1 MTAPARGIDVSTWQH
16 PGQAPI
22 DWEAVAGSGITFVI
36 IKATQGT
43 TWVNP
48 WFERD
53 YSDAFAAGLLVGAYH
68 YYSAGDDPTAQAKL
82 FTDTLIGKRLDLHA
96 WLDFEVPP
104 VSNWTAAGW
113 VNTFLEAARDARPG
127 CGLYCDLTWWG
138 ELSSANVSPPVVW
151 LAAPSATEAPAG
163 ATVWQYRTDT
173 VPGVPAEVDL
183 DGLIGTRGINLP
195 TAPVPK
201 PVVRPLSSLR
211 PEPEPEP
218 AEPAEAV
225 SEAGDDPVPAVSEP
239 ARPGPSEVA
248 PPET

>member
-1 MTAPARGIDVSTWQH
+1 MSAPARGIDVSTWQH

-36 IKATQGT
+36 IKATQGVG
-43 TWVNP
+43 WVNP

-68 YYSAGDDPTAQAKL
+68 YFVAGDDPAAQAKL
-82 FTDTLIGKRLDLHA
+82 FTDALIGKRLDLHA

-127 CGLYCDLTWWG
+127 TGLYCDQFWG
-138 ELSSANVSPPVVW
+138 AELGAANVSPPVVW
-151 LAAPSATEAPAG
+151 MAAPSATEAPVG
-163 ATVWQYRTDT
+163 VTVWQRGTGT

-183 DGLIGTRGINLP
+183 DELIGTRGINLP

-218 AEPAEAV
+218 AEMPEPAGKANDYP
-225 SEAGDDPVPAVSEP
+225 APAVSEP